1 MTDIDPNTP
10 PANDNDP
17 GTNPPADNG
26 PEQDLTY
33 WQKEAEKWK
42 GLSRKHEDKWKT
54 LDKEVST
61 LKEASMS
68 DAEKALTD
76 ARKEGEKSG
85 RQAATD
91 RLVKAELK
99 AMAATKGATLPDL
112 DALNLSKFA
121 DEDGEPDEKAIEKFV
136 DSLGSGSKFP
146 NGGDLGIG
154 RQSGGGKRQWTR
166 ADLQGKTHKEVVEAR
181 EAGHLDK
188 LLGIGEFS

>member
-1 MTDIDPNTP
+1 MTDIDPTNP

-26 PEQDLTY
+26 PEQDINY

-68 DAEKALTD
+68 DAEKALEN
-76 ARKEGEKSG
+76 ARKEG
-85 RQAATD
+85 ATEATKKASD
-91 RLVKAELK
+91 RLVKLALK
-99 AMAATKGATLPDL
+99 ATAAEKGAALPDL
-112 DALNLSKFA
+112 DALNLSRFMS
-121 DEDGEPDEKAIEKFV
+121 EDGDVDEKAVEKFV
-136 DSLGSGSKFP
+136 DSLGSGSRFP

-154 RQSGGGKRQWTR
+154 RQGGTGVRQWTR
-166 ADLQGKTHKEVVEAR
+166 ADLHGKPHAEVVAAR